1 MSTENSENR
10 NIESNN
16 EPHLDLNLS
25 KKDSDPIAAKEE
37 IKQSYF
43 SATEKAKEWIKIAN
57 NFQHVKR
64 SLKSYS
70 NVLIEFFFEKIG
82 YKYKG
87 KIEHPNF
94 LHLSAE
100 AWILGIFAELE
111 KEVNGNLLN
120 LTFHNLINLIANII
134 VKENAFIEN
143 MELLIGRFSYL
154 EPFAKEDKIFRSM
167 LIDLNST
174 KNEVLKDDKILKNFE
189 LSYEKFVNIMEKI
202 LRISFNVF
210 LNNIN
215 SAEENKK
222 SNLLFQNF
230 ESLRKQNKLS
240 FEEFE
245 KAYVI
250 AKSIKDIPSDN
261 LKHQLIGYFEFSMS
275 NFDDLLK
282 EVQSFN
288 KNSGSLIFKIFT
300 VLPKIYLLDLV
311 HRRIEFLKN
320 FSGKDFS
327 LKNLRLE
334 NMRNFLGEL
343 YKDSKEALGHALYL
357 ADDTGKELKKWVSTI
372 QVVKMASSASC
383 DFYANLKK
391 NYGEYFF
398 YGFYRFNIVFSHF
411 KQVTLS
417 VKETLG
423 SYTITVLDKSV
434 GSAFY
439 LQRAIFGFIAHN
451 FQNLKSALI
460 GNDPLFRVN
469 SDDEHFYS
477 IEVNKKL
484 FIVNPELFF
493 EFFAMV
499 KGYLGKMY
507 NLRFIVA
514 DVARN
519 VNRKIMEVAS
529 SISGKESQ
537 KNVDLSGHNK
547 EN

>member
-10 NIESNN
+10 NIESNI
-16 EPHLDLNLS
+16 EPDLDLNLW
-25 KKDSDPIAAKEE
+25 KKDSDPTAAKEE

-43 SATEKAKEWIKIAN
+43 SATEKANEWIKIAH

-64 SLKSYS
+64 SLKSYR
-70 NVLIEFFFEKIG
+70 NTLLEFIFEKIG

-87 KIEHPNF
+87 KIAHPNF

-111 KEVNGNLLN
+111 KEVNGNLHN

-143 MELLIGRFSYL
+143 MEMLIGRFSYL

-230 ESLRKQNKLS
+230 ESLRKQNKQS

-261 LKHQLIGYFEFSMS
+261 LKHQLLGYFEFSMS

-282 EVQSFN
+282 EIQSFN
-288 KNSGSLIFKIFT
+288 KNSGSVIFKIFT

-311 HRRIEFLKN
+311 HRRLEFLKN
-320 FSGKDFS
+320 FSGNEFS
-327 LKNLRLE
+327 LNNLRLE
-334 NMRNFLGEL
+334 NMRNFLAEF
-343 YKDSKEALGHALYL
+343 YKDSKGALGQALYL

-391 NYGEYFF
+391 NYGEYFI
-398 YGFYRFNIVFSHF
+398 YGFYRFNIVFSVF

-423 SYTITVLDKSV
+423 SYIITVLDKSV

-469 SDDEHFYS
+469 ADDEHFYS

-514 DVARN
+514 DVAGN
-519 VNRKIMEVAS
+519 VNRKIMGVAS

-537 KNVDLSGHNK
+537 KNVELSGHNK
-547 EN
+547 EH